1 MPRLAFDAEQLHLTL
16 DDGQTLAQHVL
27 WLQDHDPARRH
38 ANGQRLDSVLDLD
51 WDAAISEAALE
62 EGDVLRVTLS
72 NAREIRYGVDELAA
86 LSTGFP
92 DERSRAHK
100 TLWQGSEFS
109 VARVEWADVIAGG
122 EARRKALAC
131 VRDTGVVCLRGVP
144 VEPGKVLE
152 VIEQFGYVRET
163 NYGKLFDVRTEVSPS
178 NLAFSNLGLG
188 AHTDNPYRDPA
199 PSIQLLHCL
208 GNEVEG
214 GQTLLVDGFA
224 AAERLREL
232 APESFALLTRTRVP
246 FRFHDADHADLRS
259 WVPFIETDHKG
270 NIRQVRY
277 NNRSIASLPLPLEAQ
292 RAFYRAYHDWAR
304 VIGQP
309 EQATRLRLAPG
320 DCLLFDN
327 SRVMH
332 ARTAF
337 VAGGNRHLQ
346 GAYADLDSL
355 YSTLNLLENAR

>member
-1 MPRLAFDAEQLHLTL
+1 M
-16 DDGQTLAQHVL
+16 
-27 WLQDHDPARRH
+27 
-38 ANGQRLDSVLDLD
+38 
-51 WDAAISEAALE
+51 
-62 EGDVLRVTLS
+62 
-72 NAREIRYGVDELAA
+72 
-86 LSTGFP
+86 
-92 DERSRAHK
+92 
-100 TLWQGSEFS
+100 
-109 VARVEWADVIAGG
+109 
-122 EARRKALAC
+122 
-131 VRDTGVVCLRGVP
+131 
-144 VEPGKVLE
+144 
-152 VIEQFGYVRET
+152 
-163 NYGKLFDVRTEVSPS
+163 
-178 NLAFSNLGLG
+178 
-188 AHTDNPYRDPA
+188 
-199 PSIQLLHCL
+199 
-208 GNEVEG
+208 EG

-224 AAERLREL
+224 AAERLRDL
-232 APESFALLTRTRVP
+232 APESFTLLTRTRVP